1 MRKKGFT
8 LIELLAVIVILSV
21 IALIAVP
28 LILKLVEQSRKGAFL
43 NSAYGIK
50 EAAEEYYISS
60 ILIDNKQNRTFTFP
74 GDTNL
79 SFKGER
85 PKSGY
90 VQMNQ
95 EGKIEL
101 QLYNGKWC
109 AYKNYYVEEI
119 YLEEGT
125 CTNFKGSLVVSEV
138 ETTRFKGEIIDIL
151 EGVTA
156 YDVDNNKV
164 EDNIGYS
171 GTVDRKKPGDYH
183 ITYYLKSDENVRAEK
198 TFHILDERYHADFD
212 YTGNVQK
219 FEAPYDGIYQIELWG
234 ASGGSPNDIS
244 YGQGSYTKGSI
255 HLKKG
260 DTFYVYVGEKGKNN
274 RKASF
279 NGGGYGGYG
288 KEIGWSGGGATDIR
302 LTNGD
307 WNNVE
312 GLKSRIMVAG
322 GGGGATHAQ
331 YNTAGGGSYAGGL
344 TGYSG
349 GYYSGHTYSNQE
361 GKGGSQEA
369 GGAKGNNIYGGT
381 GTAYA
386 GSFGIGGN
394 NDTTSDGLG
403 AGGGGGGYYGGGAG
417 GSTQSGGTGQGGG
430 GGSSFI
436 SGYAGCNAINKEGKP
451 TGQANHISNII
462 FRDSLMLSGKEEMPN
477 PRGAENIIGNTEN
490 GYARITLLHDI
501 EDHAI
506 LYVFGEEQT
515 IQTGDTFE
523 EPGYDL
529 VLGTTLSEAKYHVVV
544 NDDVPSSLWKL
555 RTITYLLYD
564 DKNQVVDTKTRKVL
578 SVKDIVYDYT
588 GDYETFTVPYDGVYQ
603 IELWG
608 ASGGIYDPKTTHLG
622 RGGYTRGTISL
633 KKGNILYVYVG
644 EKGKDRREIS
654 FNGGGYGGYGGNEQ
668 MAGTSGGGAT
678 DIRLISGNWNN
689 IEGLKS
695 RIMVAGGGGGV
706 TCIEYNTAGGGSYAG
721 GLIGDNGGYYSGHS
735 YSNQEGKGG
744 SQILGG
750 AKGNNI
756 YGGTGTAYTGGFGIG
771 GNNDTTSHGYGA
783 GGGGGGYYGGG
794 AGGSTQSG
802 GTGQG
807 GGGGSSFISG
817 HAGCNAVSKEGIP
830 TGQANHYSGYIFKN
844 TSLLSGRD
852 KMPNPREQGDM
863 IGNNHNGYVRIKYI
877 SF

>member
-1 MRKKGFT
+1 MRRKGFT

-21 IALIAVP
+21 IALIAIP
-28 LILKLVEQSRKGAFL
+28 LLLKLVDKSRKGAFL

-60 ILIDNKQNRTFTFP
+60 ILIDNIQSRTFTFP
-74 GDTNL
+74 KDTNL

-90 VQMNQ
+90 VQINQ

-109 AYKNYYVEEI
+109 AYKNYYTEEI
-119 YLEEGT
+119 SLEEGP
-125 CTNFKGSLVVSEV
+125 CVNFKGSLVVSEV
-138 ETTRFKGEIIDIL
+138 ETTRFKGEIIDVL

-156 YDVDNNKV
+156 YDLNNNKI
-164 EDNIGYS
+164 EDNIGYY

-183 ITYYLKSDENVRAEK
+183 ITYYLKNDESVRAEK
-198 TFHILDERYHADFD
+198 TFHILNERYHVDFD

-219 FEAPYDGIYQIELWG
+219 FEALYDGIYQIELWG
-234 ASGGSPNDIS
+234 ASGGGPSDTS
-244 YGQGSYTKGSI
+244 SGQGAYTKGAI

-274 RKASF
+274 RKESF
-279 NGGGYGGYG
+279 NGGGYGGAG
-288 KEIGWSGGGATDIR
+288 SGWSGGGATDIR
-302 LTNGD
+302 LIHGEWDNL
-307 WNNVE
+307 E

-322 GGGGATHAQ
+322 GGGGVANST

-344 TGYSG
+344 TGYNG
-349 GYYSGHTYSNQE
+349 GYYSGHAYVNQE
-361 GKGGSQEA
+361 GKGGSQIL
-369 GGAKGNNIYGGT
+369 GGAKGNNHHNGI

-386 GSFGIGGN
+386 GSFGKGGN

-417 GSTQSGGTGQGGG
+417 GATKNGGSGQGGG

-436 SGYAGCNAINKEGKP
+436 SGYTGCNAIDKDGKP
-451 TGQANHISNII
+451 TGQENHYSNIT
-462 FRDSLMLSGKEEMPN
+462 FRDGIMLSGKEEMPN
-477 PRGAENIIGNTEN
+477 PREETNMVGNAEN

-501 EDHAI
+501 EDHAM
-506 LYVFGEEQT
+506 LYIYGGLDT
-515 IQTGDTFE
+515 IQREASFE
-523 EPGYDL
+523 EPGYEI
-529 VLGTTLSEAKYHVVV
+529 VLGTASNVDKYHVVV
-544 NDDVPSSLWKL
+544 NDDSNISLWNL
-555 RTITYLLYD
+555 RTRTYLLYNNA
-564 DKNQVVDTKTRKVL
+564 NQVIDTKKRNILYVE
-578 SVKDIVYDYT
+578 DIVYDYT
-588 GDYETFTVPYDGVYQ
+588 GNYETFTVPYDGTYQ

-608 ASGGIYDPKTTHLG
+608 ASGGGPSDTSSG
-622 RGGYTRGTISL
+622 QGAYTKGAIHL
-633 KKGNILYVYVG
+633 KKGETFYVYVG
-644 EKGKDRREIS
+644 EKGKNNRKES
-654 FNGGGYGGYGGNEQ
+654 FNGGGYGG
-668 MAGTSGGGAT
+668 AGSGWSGGGAT
-678 DIRLISGNWNN
+678 DIRLIHGEWDNL
-689 IEGLKS
+689 EGLKS

-706 TCIEYNTAGGGSYAG
+706 ANSTYNTAGGGSYAG
-721 GLIGDNGGYYSGHS
+721 GLTGYNGGYYSGHA
-735 YSNQEGKGG
+735 YVNQEGKGG

-750 AKGNNI
+750 AKGNNHHNGI
-756 YGGTGTAYTGGFGIG
+756 GTAYAGSFGKG
-771 GNNDTTSHGYGA
+771 GNNDTTSDGLGA

-794 AGGSTQSG
+794 AGGATKNG
-802 GTGQG
+802 GSGQG

-817 HAGCNAVSKEGIP
+817 YTGCNAVSKEGAP

-852 KMPNPREQGDM
+852 EMPNPRSQGNM
-863 IGNNHNGYVRIKYI
+863 TGNDKDGYVRIKYI